1 MLLFTGCQWRRGS
14 NTFSLV
20 RTRKKASQSVD
31 ASSYSDMAAMYDME
45 STGLDQKFI
54 EDVDFMYLGVGNADW
69 GREVA
74 TRRSSRDCRLSLEP
88 LNSWPF
94 RAVNTTV
101 LIERYSQ
108 VGEYIKAR
116 SKPLSGAMIER
127 RGGIK

>member
-1 MLLFTGCQWRRGS
+1 VLLFTGCQWRRGS

-74 TRRSSRDCRLSLEP
+74 TRRSSRDCRLH
-88 LNSWPF
+88 
-94 RAVNTTV
+94 
-101 LIERYSQ
+101 
-108 VGEYIKAR
+108 
-116 SKPLSGAMIER
+116 
-127 RGGIK
+127 